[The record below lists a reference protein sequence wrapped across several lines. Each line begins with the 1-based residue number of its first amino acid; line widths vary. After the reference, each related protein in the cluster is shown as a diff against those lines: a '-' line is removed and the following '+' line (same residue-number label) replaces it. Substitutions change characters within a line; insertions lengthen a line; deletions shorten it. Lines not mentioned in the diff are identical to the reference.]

1 MTMVLRIP
9 EPDALNRIKPEV
21 TVVKSRVQPVQ
32 EDMEYGEPN
41 VSIELTVSNWP
52 AALLP
57 KVTAPL
63 TVVAPVILAP
73 ADVMVPPTYLRK
85 TDCRMKKVKIL

>member
-1 MTMVLRIP
+1 MMTMVLRIP

-32 EDMEYGEPN
+32 EDMEYGESN
-41 VSIELTVSNWP
+41 VNIDLTVSNWP

-73 ADVMVPPTYLRK
+73 AEVMVPPTNLRQAE
-85 TDCRMKKVKIL
+85 KK